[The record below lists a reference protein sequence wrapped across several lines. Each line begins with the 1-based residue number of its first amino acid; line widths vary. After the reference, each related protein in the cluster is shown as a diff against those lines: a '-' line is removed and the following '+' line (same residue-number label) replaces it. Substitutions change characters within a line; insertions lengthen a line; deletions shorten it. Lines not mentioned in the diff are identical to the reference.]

1 MEQMIGNIAQ
11 IAEHTRSTRDIAEQ
25 SEQLTTS
32 GGQVIVGVVDG
43 MNHIADAVNR
53 SSQTVTVLGQ
63 SSEEID
69 SIIQVIRGIAE
80 QTNLLALNA
89 AIEAARAGEA
99 GRGFAVV
106 ADEVRGL
113 AARTAQSTQ
122 EITGMIQ
129 RIRESTAQAVKSMD
143 AGVSRVTEGVGLAR
157 QANTSITEIRQGVQR
172 SAQMVDEI
180 AHTIT
185 EQSKAS
191 NEVAE
196 RVEMISE
203 VAQRNNRAM
212 QDLAQMLVQ
221 MDNSAQAMQA
231 SVRRFEL

>member
-1 MEQMIGNIAQ
+1 M
-11 IAEHTRSTRDIAEQ
+11 
-25 SEQLTTS
+25 
-32 GGQVIVGVVDG
+32 
-43 MNHIADAVNR
+43 
-53 SSQTVTVLGQ
+53 
-63 SSEEID
+63 
-69 SIIQVIRGIAE
+69 
-80 QTNLLALNA
+80 
-89 AIEAARAGEA
+89 
-99 GRGFAVV
+99 
-106 ADEVRGL
+106 
-113 AARTAQSTQ
+113 
-122 EITGMIQ
+122 
-129 RIRESTAQAVKSMD
+129 
-143 AGVSRVTEGVGLAR
+143 
-157 QANTSITEIRQGVQR
+157 QR

-231 SVRRFEL
+231 SVRLFEL